1 MADIFDDEFET
12 YIGDLNTS
20 NPENAV
26 LRRSKG
32 LMARSR
38 RLAGPRKDMSVREI
52 GGALAEGFKV
62 VPGAMAAG
70 AVEGFVGL
78 PGDIESLVRGLVTMA
93 SRPEDQGK
101 LEALLEGIEKE
112 TILPTMEDV
121 QKFVNEN
128 ITDFGDSPFETIGQ
142 FVAPAGYVKP
152 IKKIVKSVSKKATAV
167 ATGSNLKEQKN
178 D

>member
-38 RLAGPRKDMSVREI
+38 RLAGPRKDMSVGEI
-52 GGALAEGFKV
+52 GSALAEGFKV
-62 VPGAMAAG
+62 VPGATAAG
-70 AVEGFVGL
+70 MAEGFVGL

-93 SRPEDQGK
+93 RRPEDQGK

-128 ITDFGDSPFETIGQ
+128 ITDFGDSPFEDIGQ
-142 FVAPAGYVKP
+142 FIAPAGYVKP
-152 IKKIVKSVSKKATAV
+152 IKKAAKAIKNTSKAV
-167 ATGSNLKEQKN
+167 ATQSEGTKE
-178 D
+178 